1 MIIGGSKKQVIENI
15 KNNVFNNE
23 LNKKVEVNDAVLS
36 DEEISKLLDTFYRNK
51 NKKISYG
58 IKHAVANMTVSKY
71 MKLLD
76 KDIIINGAEK
86 LKNIDLSKGAII
98 TSNHF
103 NPLDTFIIRKLVE
116 KVLKKDLY
124 IVIQDTNLAMPG
136 SLGFLM
142 NYTNVI
148 PVSKSPTY
156 LAGTFKENL
165 RKVLNAGNIVLIYPE
180 EEMWFNYRKIRPL
193 KRGAYQYAAI
203 LNVPVISCFTKIV
216 DTDSIDN
223 DEFYKTT
230 YELNVLGVLYPDK
243 DISPRVN
250 SINMLN
256 EDYAWKSK
264 AYEVA
269 YNKVLEYN
277 FSASDIAGYRCD
289 NVSK

>member
-1 MIIGGSKKQVIENI
+1 MIIGGSKKEVI
-15 KNNVFNNE
+15 KNIETNIINKE
-23 LNKKVEVNDAVLS
+23 LNRKVEVNDAVMS
-36 DEEISKLLDTFYRNK
+36 DEEITKLINKFYK
-51 NKKISYG
+51 NKSKKFSYT
-58 IKHAVANMTVSKY
+58 IKHMIANMTINKY

-76 KDIIINGAEK
+76 KDITIKGLEN
-86 LKNIDLSKGAII
+86 LKDLDLSKGAII

-142 NYTNVI
+142 NYTNTI

-165 RKVLNAGNIVLIYPE
+165 RKILSDGNIVLIYPE

-203 LNVPVISCFTKIV
+203 LNVPIISCFTKII
-216 DTDSIDN
+216 DTDILDN
-223 DEFYKTT
+223 EEFNKTI
-230 YELNVLGVLYPDK
+230 YELNVLGYLYPNK

-256 EDYAWKSK
+256 EDYTWKKRS
-264 AYEVA
+264 YEEA
-269 YNKVLEYN
+269 YNKSLDYT
-277 FSASDIAGYRCD
+277 FSKDDIAGYRW
-289 NVSK
+289 

>member
-1 MIIGGSKKQVIENI
+1 MIIGGSKKEVI
-15 KNNVFNNE
+15 KNIETNIINKE
-23 LNKKVEVNDAVLS
+23 LNRKVEVNDAVLS
-36 DEEISKLLDTFYRNK
+36 DEEITKLINKFYK
-51 NKKISYG
+51 NKSKKFSYT
-58 IKHAVANMTVSKY
+58 IKHMIANMTISKY

-76 KDIIINGAEK
+76 KDITIKGLEN
-86 LKNIDLSKGAII
+86 LKDLDLSKGAII

-142 NYTNVI
+142 NYTNTI

-165 RKVLNAGNIVLIYPE
+165 RKILSDGNIVLIYPE

-203 LNVPVISCFTKIV
+203 LNVPVISCFTKII
-216 DTDSIDN
+216 DTDILDN
-223 DEFYKTT
+223 EEFNKTI
-230 YELNVLGVLYPDK
+230 YELNVLGYLYPDK

-256 EDYAWKSK
+256 EDYTLKKRS
-264 AYEVA
+264 YEEA
-269 YNKVLEYN
+269 YNKSLDYT
-277 FSASDIAGYRCD
+277 FSKDDIAGYRW
-289 NVSK
+289 

>member
-1 MIIGGSKKQVIENI
+1 MIIGGSKKEVI
-15 KNNVFNNE
+15 KNIETNIINKE
-23 LNKKVEVNDAVLS
+23 LNRKVEVNDAVMS
-36 DEEISKLLDTFYRNK
+36 DEEITKLINKFYK
-51 NKKISYG
+51 NKSKKFSYT
-58 IKHAVANMTVSKY
+58 IKHMIANMTISKY

-76 KDIIINGAEK
+76 KDITIKGLEN
-86 LKNIDLSKGAII
+86 LKDLDLSKGAII

-142 NYTNVI
+142 NYTNTI

-165 RKVLNAGNIVLIYPE
+165 RKILSDGNIVLIYPE

-203 LNVPVISCFTKIV
+203 LNVPIISCFTKII
-216 DTDSIDN
+216 DTDILDN
-223 DEFYKTT
+223 EEFNKTI
-230 YELNVLGVLYPDK
+230 YELNVLGYLYPDK

-256 EDYAWKSK
+256 EDYTWKKRS
-264 AYEVA
+264 YEEV
-269 YNKVLEYN
+269 YNKSLDYN
-277 FSASDIAGYRCD
+277 FSKDDIAGYRW
-289 NVSK
+289 

>member
-1 MIIGGSKKQVIENI
+1 MIIGGSKKEVI
-15 KNNVFNNE
+15 KNIETNIINKE
-23 LNKKVEVNDAVLS
+23 LNRKVEVNDAVMS
-36 DEEISKLLDTFYRNK
+36 DEEITKLINKFYK
-51 NKKISYG
+51 NKSKKFSYT
-58 IKHAVANMTVSKY
+58 IKHMIANMTISKY

-76 KDIIINGAEK
+76 KDITIKGLEN
-86 LKNIDLSKGAII
+86 LKDLDLSKGAII

-142 NYTNVI
+142 NYTNTI

-165 RKVLNAGNIVLIYPE
+165 RKILSDGNIVLIYPE

-203 LNVPVISCFTKIV
+203 LNVPIISCFTKII
-216 DTDSIDN
+216 DTDILDN
-223 DEFYKTT
+223 EEFNKTI
-230 YELNVLGVLYPDK
+230 YELNVLGYLYPDK

-256 EDYAWKSK
+256 EDYNLKKRS
-264 AYEVA
+264 YEEA
-269 YNKVLEYN
+269 YNKSLDYT
-277 FSASDIAGYRCD
+277 FSKDDIAGYRW
-289 NVSK
+289 

>member
-1 MIIGGSKKQVIENI
+1 MIIGGSKKEVI
-15 KNNVFNNE
+15 KNIETNIINKE
-23 LNKKVEVNDAVLS
+23 LNRKVEVNDAVMS
-36 DEEISKLLDTFYRNK
+36 DEEITKLINKFYK
-51 NKKISYG
+51 NKSKKFSYT
-58 IKHAVANMTVSKY
+58 IKHMIANMTISKY

-76 KDIIINGAEK
+76 KDITIKGLEN
-86 LKNIDLSKGAII
+86 LKDLDISKGAII

-142 NYTNVI
+142 NYTNTI

-165 RKVLNAGNIVLIYPE
+165 RKILSDGNIVLIYPE

-203 LNVPVISCFTKIV
+203 LNVPIISCFTKII
-216 DTDSIDN
+216 DTDIIDN
-223 DEFYKTT
+223 EEFNKTI
-230 YELNVLGVLYPDK
+230 YELNVLGYLYPDK

-256 EDYAWKSK
+256 EDYTWKKRS
-264 AYEVA
+264 YEEA
-269 YNKVLEYN
+269 YNKSLDYN
-277 FSASDIAGYRCD
+277 FSKDDIAGYRW
-289 NVSK
+289 

>member
-1 MIIGGSKKQVIENI
+1 M
-15 KNNVFNNE
+15 
-23 LNKKVEVNDAVLS
+23 
-36 DEEISKLLDTFYRNK
+36 
-51 NKKISYG
+51 
-58 IKHAVANMTVSKY
+58 
-71 MKLLD
+71 
-76 KDIIINGAEK
+76 
-86 LKNIDLSKGAII
+86 KNIDLSKGAII

-269 YNKVLEYN
+269 YNRVLEYN
-277 FSASDIAGYRCD
+277 FSASDIAGYRWD

>member
-1 MIIGGSKKQVIENI
+1 MIIGGSKKEVI
-15 KNNVFNNE
+15 KNIETNIINKE
-23 LNKKVEVNDAVLS
+23 LNRKVEVNDAVMS
-36 DEEISKLLDTFYRNK
+36 DEEITKLINKFYK
-51 NKKISYG
+51 NKSKKFSYT
-58 IKHAVANMTVSKY
+58 IKHMIANMTISKY

-76 KDIIINGAEK
+76 KDITIKGLEN
-86 LKNIDLSKGAII
+86 LKDLDLSKGAII

-136 SLGFLM
+136 GLGFLM
-142 NYTNVI
+142 NYTNTI

-165 RKVLNAGNIVLIYPE
+165 RKILSDGNIVLIYPE

-203 LNVPVISCFTKIV
+203 LNVPIISCFTKII
-216 DTDSIDN
+216 DTDILDN
-223 DEFYKTT
+223 EEFNKTI
-230 YELNVLGVLYPDK
+230 YELNVLGYLYPDK

-256 EDYAWKSK
+256 EDYNLKKRS
-264 AYEVA
+264 YEET
-269 YNKVLEYN
+269 YNKSLDYT
-277 FSASDIAGYRCD
+277 FSKDDIAGYRW
-289 NVSK
+289 

>member
-36 DEEISKLLDTFYRNK
+36 DEEISKLLDTFYKNK

-58 IKHAVANMTVSKY
+58 IKNAMANMTVSKY

-86 LKNIDLSKGAII
+86 LKNIDLSNGAII

-264 AYEVA
+264 AYEAA

-277 FSASDIAGYRCD
+277 FSASDIAGYRWD

>member
-1 MIIGGSKKQVIENI
+1 MIIGGSKKEVIRNI
-15 KNNVFNNE
+15 ETNIINKE
-23 LNKKVEVNDAVLS
+23 LNRKVEVNDAVLS
-36 DEEISKLLDTFYRNK
+36 DEEITKLINKFYK
-51 NKKISYG
+51 NKSKKFSYT
-58 IKHAVANMTVSKY
+58 IKHMIANTTISKY

-76 KDIIINGAEK
+76 KDITIKGLEN
-86 LKNIDLSKGAII
+86 LKDLDLSKGAII

-116 KVLKKDLY
+116 KVLNKDLY

-142 NYTNVI
+142 NYTNTI

-165 RKVLNAGNIVLIYPE
+165 RKILSDGNIVLIYPE

-203 LNVPVISCFTKIV
+203 LNVPVISCFTKII
-216 DTDSIDN
+216 DTDILDN
-223 DEFYKTT
+223 EEFNKTI
-230 YELNVLGVLYPDK
+230 YELNVLGYLYPDK

-256 EDYAWKSK
+256 EDYTWKKRS
-264 AYEVA
+264 YEEA
-269 YNKVLEYN
+269 YNKSLDYT
-277 FSASDIAGYRCD
+277 FSKDDIAGYRW
-289 NVSK
+289 

>member
-1 MIIGGSKKQVIENI
+1 MIIGGSKKEVI
-15 KNNVFNNE
+15 KNIETNIINKE
-23 LNKKVEVNDAVLS
+23 LNRKVEVNDAVMT
-36 DEEISKLLDTFYRNK
+36 DEEITKLINKFYK
-51 NKKISYG
+51 NKGKKFSYT
-58 IKHAVANMTVSKY
+58 IKHMIANMTISKY

-76 KDIIINGAEK
+76 KDITIKGLEN
-86 LKNIDLSKGAII
+86 LKDLDLSKGAII

-142 NYTNVI
+142 NYTNTI

-165 RKVLNAGNIVLIYPE
+165 RKILSDGNIVLIYPE

-203 LNVPVISCFTKIV
+203 LNVPIISCFTKII
-216 DTDSIDN
+216 DTDIIDN
-223 DEFYKTT
+223 DEFNKTI
-230 YELNVLGVLYPDK
+230 YELNVLGYIYPDK
-243 DISPRVN
+243 EISPRVN

-256 EDYAWKSK
+256 EDYTWKKRS
-264 AYEVA
+264 YEEV
-269 YNKVLEYN
+269 YNKSLDYT
-277 FSASDIAGYRCD
+277 FSKDDIAGYRW
-289 NVSK
+289 

>member
-1 MIIGGSKKQVIENI
+1 MIIGGSKKEVI
-15 KNNVFNNE
+15 KNIETNIINKE
-23 LNKKVEVNDAVLS
+23 LNRKVEVNDAVMS
-36 DEEISKLLDTFYRNK
+36 DEEIMKLINKFYK
-51 NKKISYG
+51 NKSKKFSYT
-58 IKHAVANMTVSKY
+58 IKHMIANMTISKY

-76 KDIIINGAEK
+76 KDITIKGLEN
-86 LKNIDLSKGAII
+86 LKDLDLSKGAII

-142 NYTNVI
+142 NYTNTI

-165 RKVLNAGNIVLIYPE
+165 RKILSDGNIVLIYPE

-203 LNVPVISCFTKIV
+203 LNVPVISCFTKII
-216 DTDSIDN
+216 DTDILDN
-223 DEFYKTT
+223 EEFNKTI
-230 YELNVLGVLYPDK
+230 YELNVLGYLYPDK

-256 EDYAWKSK
+256 EDYTWKKRS
-264 AYEVA
+264 YEEA
-269 YNKVLEYN
+269 YNKSLDYN
-277 FSASDIAGYRCD
+277 FSKDDIAGYRW
-289 NVSK
+289 

>member
-1 MIIGGSKKQVIENI
+1 MIIGGSKKEVI
-15 KNNVFNNE
+15 KNIETNIINKE
-23 LNKKVEVNDAVLS
+23 LNRKVEVNDAVMS
-36 DEEISKLLDTFYRNK
+36 DEEITKLINKFYK
-51 NKKISYG
+51 NKSKKFSYT
-58 IKHAVANMTVSKY
+58 IKHMIANMTISKY

-76 KDIIINGAEK
+76 KDITIKGLEN
-86 LKNIDLSKGAII
+86 LKDLDLSKGAII

-142 NYTNVI
+142 NYTNTI

-165 RKVLNAGNIVLIYPE
+165 RKILSDGNIVLIYPE

-203 LNVPVISCFTKIV
+203 LNVPIISCFTKII
-216 DTDSIDN
+216 DTDILDN
-223 DEFYKTT
+223 EEFNKTI
-230 YELNVLGVLYPDK
+230 YELNVLGYLYPDK

-256 EDYAWKSK
+256 EDYTWKKRS
-264 AYEVA
+264 YEEV
-269 YNKVLEYN
+269 YNKSLDYT
-277 FSASDIAGYRCD
+277 FSKDDIAGYRW
-289 NVSK
+289 

>member
-1 MIIGGSKKQVIENI
+1 MIIGGSKKEVIRNI
-15 KNNVFNNE
+15 ETNIINKE
-23 LNKKVEVNDAVLS
+23 LNRKVEVNDAVMS
-36 DEEISKLLDTFYRNK
+36 DEEITKLINKFYK
-51 NKKISYG
+51 NKSKKFSYT
-58 IKHAVANMTVSKY
+58 IKHMIANMTISKY

-76 KDIIINGAEK
+76 KDITIKGLEN
-86 LKNIDLSKGAII
+86 LKDLDLSKGAII

-142 NYTNVI
+142 NYTNTI

-165 RKVLNAGNIVLIYPE
+165 RKILSDGNIVLIYPE

-203 LNVPVISCFTKIV
+203 LNVPIISCFTKII
-216 DTDSIDN
+216 DTDILDN
-223 DEFYKTT
+223 EEFNKTI
-230 YELNVLGVLYPDK
+230 YELNVLGYLYPDK

-256 EDYAWKSK
+256 EDYTWKKRS
-264 AYEVA
+264 YEEA
-269 YNKVLEYN
+269 YNKFLDYT
-277 FSASDIAGYRCD
+277 FSKDDIAGYRW
-289 NVSK
+289 

>member
-1 MIIGGSKKQVIENI
+1 MIIGGSKKEVI
-15 KNNVFNNE
+15 KNIETNIINKE
-23 LNKKVEVNDAVLS
+23 LNRKVEVNDAVMS
-36 DEEISKLLDTFYRNK
+36 DEEITKLINKFYK
-51 NKKISYG
+51 NKSKKFSYT
-58 IKHAVANMTVSKY
+58 IKHMIANMTISKY

-76 KDIIINGAEK
+76 KDITIKGLEN
-86 LKNIDLSKGAII
+86 LKDLDLSKGAII

-142 NYTNVI
+142 NYTNTI

-165 RKVLNAGNIVLIYPE
+165 RKILSDGNIVLIYPE

-203 LNVPVISCFTKIV
+203 LNVPVISCFTKII
-216 DTDSIDN
+216 DTDILDN
-223 DEFYKTT
+223 EEFNKTI
-230 YELNVLGVLYPDK
+230 YELNVLGYLYPDK

-256 EDYAWKSK
+256 EDYNLKKRSYK
-264 AYEVA
+264 ET
-269 YNKVLEYN
+269 YNKSLDYT
-277 FSASDIAGYRCD
+277 FSKDDIAGYRW
-289 NVSK
+289 

>member
-1 MIIGGSKKQVIENI
+1 MIIGGSKKEVI
-15 KNNVFNNE
+15 KNIETNIINKE
-23 LNKKVEVNDAVLS
+23 LNRKVEVNDAVLS
-36 DEEISKLLDTFYRNK
+36 DEEITKLINKFYK
-51 NKKISYG
+51 NKSKKFSYT
-58 IKHAVANMTVSKY
+58 IKHMIANMTISKY

-76 KDIIINGAEK
+76 KDITIKGLEN
-86 LKNIDLSKGAII
+86 LKDLDLSKGAII

-142 NYTNVI
+142 NYTNTI

-165 RKVLNAGNIVLIYPE
+165 RKILSDGNIVLIYPE

-203 LNVPVISCFTKIV
+203 LNVPVISCFTKII
-216 DTDSIDN
+216 DTDILDN
-223 DEFYKTT
+223 EEFNKTI
-230 YELNVLGVLYPDK
+230 YELNVLGYLYPDK

-256 EDYAWKSK
+256 EDYTWKKRS
-264 AYEVA
+264 YEEV
-269 YNKVLEYN
+269 YNKSLDYN
-277 FSASDIAGYRCD
+277 FSKDDIAGYRW
-289 NVSK
+289 

>member
-1 MIIGGSKKQVIENI
+1 MIIGGSKKEVI
-15 KNNVFNNE
+15 KNIETNIINKE
-23 LNKKVEVNDAVLS
+23 LNRKVEVNDAVMS
-36 DEEISKLLDTFYRNK
+36 DEEITKLINKFYK
-51 NKKISYG
+51 NKSKKFSYT
-58 IKHAVANMTVSKY
+58 IKHMIANMTISKY

-76 KDIIINGAEK
+76 KDITINGLEN
-86 LKNIDLSKGAII
+86 LKDLDLSKGAII

-142 NYTNVI
+142 NYTNTI

-165 RKVLNAGNIVLIYPE
+165 RKILSDGNIVLIYPE

-203 LNVPVISCFTKIV
+203 LNVPVISCFTKII
-216 DTDSIDN
+216 DTDILDN
-223 DEFYKTT
+223 EEFNKTI
-230 YELNVLGVLYPDK
+230 YELNVLGYLYPDK

-256 EDYAWKSK
+256 EDYTWKKRS
-264 AYEVA
+264 YEEA
-269 YNKVLEYN
+269 YNKFLDYT
-277 FSASDIAGYRCD
+277 FSKDDIAGYRW
-289 NVSK
+289 

>member
-1 MIIGGSKKQVIENI
+1 MIIGGSKKEVI
-15 KNNVFNNE
+15 KNIETNIINKE
-23 LNKKVEVNDAVLS
+23 LNRKVEVNDAVLS
-36 DEEISKLLDTFYRNK
+36 DEEITKLINKFYK
-51 NKKISYG
+51 NKGKKFSYT
-58 IKHAVANMTVSKY
+58 IKHMIANMTISKY

-76 KDIIINGAEK
+76 KDITIKGLEN
-86 LKNIDLSKGAII
+86 LKDLDLSKGAII

-124 IVIQDTNLAMPG
+124 IVIQDTNLAMSG

-142 NYTNVI
+142 NYTNTI

-165 RKVLNAGNIVLIYPE
+165 RKILSDGNIVLIYPE

-203 LNVPVISCFTKIV
+203 LNVPVISCFTKII
-216 DTDSIDN
+216 DTDILDN
-223 DEFYKTT
+223 EEFNKTI
-230 YELNVLGVLYPDK
+230 YELNVLGYLYPDK

-256 EDYAWKSK
+256 EDYNLKKRS
-264 AYEVA
+264 YEEA
-269 YNKVLEYN
+269 YNKSLDYT
-277 FSASDIAGYRCD
+277 FSKDDIAGYRW
-289 NVSK
+289 

>member
-1 MIIGGSKKQVIENI
+1 MIIGGSKKEVI
-15 KNNVFNNE
+15 KNIETNIINKE
-23 LNKKVEVNDAVLS
+23 LNRKVEVNDAVMS
-36 DEEISKLLDTFYRNK
+36 DEEITKLINKFYK
-51 NKKISYG
+51 NKSKKFSYT
-58 IKHAVANMTVSKY
+58 IKHMIANMTINKY

-76 KDIIINGAEK
+76 KDITIKGLEN
-86 LKNIDLSKGAII
+86 LKDLDLSKGAII

-142 NYTNVI
+142 NYTNTI

-165 RKVLNAGNIVLIYPE
+165 RKILSDGNIVLIYPE

-203 LNVPVISCFTKIV
+203 LNVPVISCFTKII
-216 DTDSIDN
+216 DTDILDN
-223 DEFYKTT
+223 EEFNKTI
-230 YELNVLGVLYPDK
+230 YELNVLGYLYPDK

-256 EDYAWKSK
+256 EDYTWKKRS
-264 AYEVA
+264 YEEA
-269 YNKVLEYN
+269 YNKSLDYT
-277 FSASDIAGYRCD
+277 FSKDDIAGYRW
-289 NVSK
+289 